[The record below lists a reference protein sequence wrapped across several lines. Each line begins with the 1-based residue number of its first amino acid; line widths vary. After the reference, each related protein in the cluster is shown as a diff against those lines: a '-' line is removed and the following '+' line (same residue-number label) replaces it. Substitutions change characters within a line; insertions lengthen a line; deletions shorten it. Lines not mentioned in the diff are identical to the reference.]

1 MRTSDWS
8 SDVCSSDLHEL
19 EHRIKAFAFVDRAFD
34 QRLGQVEREP
44 RIGADEQTVAEEDR
58 AAVRP
63 QPEMAETELLVDQ
76 RQRLVRDRA
85 LVSRSE
91 ERSVGKESVRT
102 LSSRW

>member
-1 MRTSDWS
+1 MRISDWS
-8 SDVCSSDLHEL
+8 SDVCSSDL
-19 EHRIKAFAFVDRAFD
+19 RIKAFAFVDRAFD

-63 QPEMAETELLVDQ
+63 QLEMAEPELLVDQ

-85 LVSRSE
+85 LVFDDAD
-91 ERSVGKESVRT
+91 VGKGEEIGRAHV
-102 LSSRW
+102 

>member
-63 QPEMAETELLVDQ
+63 QLEMAEPELLVDQ

-85 LVSRSE
+85 LVFDDAE
-91 ERSVGKESVRT
+91 DRT
-102 LSSRW
+102 STRLNSSH